1 MGRILSQLPKGENV
15 GLAFSG
21 GLDTCT
27 SLAWMRERGAIPF
40 RSEEHTS
47 ELQSH

>member
-1 MGRILSQLPKGENV
+1 MGRILSQLPKGEKV

-27 SLAWMRERGAIPF
+27 AIAWMKAL
-40 RSEEHTS
+40 SEA
-47 ELQSH
+47 